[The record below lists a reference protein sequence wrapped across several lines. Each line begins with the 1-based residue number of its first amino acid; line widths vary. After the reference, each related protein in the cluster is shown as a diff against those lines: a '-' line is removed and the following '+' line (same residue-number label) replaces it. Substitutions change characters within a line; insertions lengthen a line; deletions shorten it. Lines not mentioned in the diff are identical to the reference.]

1 MPSCRVVTAQRV
13 TAREQRRLG
22 LGRDTL
28 EGQRANPATNGM
40 DTHGHSGELRVA
52 NMVARRVQHIPAA
65 THIKVERQRDE
76 QARTRQCRGP
86 ALDVLRVPVRTSLRC
101 S

>member
-1 MPSCRVVTAQRV
+1 
-13 TAREQRRLG
+13 
-22 LGRDTL
+22 
-28 EGQRANPATNGM
+28 M

-86 ALDVLRVPVRTSLRC
+86 ALDVLESACPHVLAMPMTNTRPTTRRRSIVAFTMHTRLC
-101 S
+101 I